1 MLMVLKLGTVL
12 ITIKCLCFGFF
23 FMYTQWHPEIAH
35 HMPGV
40 PTILVGLQS
49 DLRENQNVLERLALG
64 RMKPVAADKARAMA
78 QRVQAKCYMECSTLL
93 NIGVKE
99 LLQKMMEV
107 TKSKPKRSK
116 SILKISF
123 HKMFKGKS

>member
-1 MLMVLKLGTVL
+1 MH
-12 ITIKCLCFGFF
+12 
-23 FMYTQWHPEIAH
+23 TQWHPEVTH

-49 DLRENQNVLERLALG
+49 DLRANQNVLERLALKG
-64 RMKPVAADKARAMA
+64 MKPVTADEARAMA
-78 QRVQAKCYMECSTLL
+78 KRVQAECYMECSALL
-93 NIGVKE
+93 NRGVKE
-99 LLQKMMEV
+99 LFQKMMEA

-123 HKMFKGKS
+123 RKMFKGKS